1 MHLQQHCGMEEQCL
15 QGMENFLRFL
25 NRKGN
30 DHRLTVS
37 MLNYTEDF
45 IVLYHHASTNKRG
58 KLVISLHF
66 NIYELQSAP
75 CLFLL
80 KNESSNGKVLCF
92 SL

>member
-58 KLVISLHF
+58 KLVISLHL

-75 CLFLL
+75 CLFLFFFFF
-80 KNESSNGKVLCF
+80 KF
-92 SL
+92 FIF

>member
-37 MLNYTEDF
+37 MVNYAEDF
-45 IVLYHHASTNKRG
+45 IILHHHASANKRG
-58 KLVISLHF
+58 KLVISLDL
-66 NIYELQSAP
+66 NIYESQSAP

-80 KNESSNGKVLCF
+80 KNGSSSGKVLCF

>member
-1 MHLQQHCGMEEQCL
+1 MQLWWHRGVEERCH

-30 DHRLTVS
+30 DHSFTVS
-37 MLNYTEDF
+37 ILSYTGEF
-45 IVLYHHASTNKRG
+45 IILHQHFPENKGR
-58 KLVISLHF
+58 KLVISLTLD
-66 NIYELQSAP
+66 IYELQSTT

-80 KNESSNGKVLCF
+80 KNESVNGKVLYF

>member
-1 MHLQQHCGMEEQCL
+1 MEEQCH
-15 QGMENFLRFL
+15 QEMENFLRFL

-30 DHRLTVS
+30 DHRFTVS

-45 IVLYHHASTNKRG
+45 IILHHHASTNKRR
-58 KLVISLHF
+58 KLVISLDL
-66 NIYELQSAP
+66 NIYDLQSAP

-92 SL
+92 PL